1 MAVASPYAVFRAADE
16 PWLTEAPPRRP
27 NPRRHTTRATKA
39 ARIAKAALQPPPWER
54 LIQGELFAG
63 GLLP

>member
-1 MAVASPYAVFRAADE
+1 MTVASPYAVFRAADE
-16 PWLTEAPPRRP
+16 PWLSETPPRRP
-27 NPRRHTTRATKA
+27 NPRRHTTRVTKA
-39 ARIAKAALQPPPWER
+39 AVQPPPWER